1 MHSFGHNN
9 TMYVCGSAMD
19 SDVASGHP
27 GIEIPSRNISTTHST
42 HSPGVLRH
50 RGRAR
55 GPIKT

>member
-1 MHSFGHNN
+1 
-9 TMYVCGSAMD
+9 MYVCGSAMD

-27 GIEIPSRNISTTHST
+27 GIEIPSRNISTTQST